1 MKKELPIIPK
11 CNAMS
16 AISRS
21 EVLVLLSKEICKE
34 EVDFS
39 PVEKKSPRLI
49 AIELGKR
56 LRRNGVILVSKEK
69 DSFDGLDI
77 APFREALHPTRA
89 ATQEKV
95 IDFILE
101 LYNLFEMGYFY
112 EELPLNILRHYQHF
126 GYQRRILPGFGP
138 AAAAEGVELKSVEV

>member
-1 MKKELPIIPK
+1 
-11 CNAMS
+11 MS

-56 LRRNGVILVSKEK
+56 LRRNGVILVNKEK
-69 DSFDGLDI
+69 DSFDCLDI

-95 IDFILE
+95 VDFVLE

-112 EELPLNILRHYQHF
+112 EGELPLHILRHYQRF
-126 GYQRRILPGFGP
+126 GYQRRILPGFDP